1 MPAETRTGWRCSMA
15 PPTPHRLPPTPPPAI
30 KEVLRSRLSGR
41 ELQAVEAVF
50 ALRIASQQAENAI
63 TEWLAETAGSPA
75 RHEIMM
81 LLWAADG
88 RAVPHKDIVAVMG
101 VTRATVSELMAALER
116 QGVVSS
122 SVDPDDRRQL
132 LATLTPRGEAVMGK
146 GMEVNKARLRQA
158 FASVS
163 SSELDALT
171 ALLKRVRE
179 GFAATTRAPDNSNQC
194 EPAISRRA
202 EKRSAFRHQA
212 AGTR

>member
-1 MPAETRTGWRCSMA
+1 MA
-15 PPTPHRLPPTPPPAI
+15 PPTPHRLPATPPRAI
-30 KEVLRSRLSGR
+30 KEALRARLSGR

-88 RAVPHKDIVAVMG
+88 RAVPHKDIVAAMG

-116 QGVVSS
+116 HGVVSS

-132 LATLTPRGEAVMGK
+132 LATLTSRGETVMSK
-146 GMEVNKARLRQA
+146 ALEVNKARLRQA
-158 FASVS
+158 FASLS
-163 SSELDALT
+163 SPEIETLT
-171 ALLKRVRE
+171 ALLQRVRE
-179 GFAATTRAPDNSNQC
+179 GFATTALEPDKSIQR
-194 EPAISRRA
+194 EPTTSCGA

-212 AGTR
+212 ARAC